1 MTILERPTD
10 PILLFSIF
18 QMFVFRYFK
27 FRALF
32 SLSLPLQ
39 MRYVAAALLSALGG
53 GAITEANLK
62 HVLDSVGIEYDAEK
76 AKKVIKSW
84 PSHVDF
90 LR

>member
-10 PILLFSIF
+10 PILLLSIF
-18 QMFVFRYFK
+18 QMFVFRYFN

-53 GAITEANLK
+53 GAITEASLK

-76 AKKVIKSW
+76 AKKVIST
-84 PSHVDF
+84 
-90 LR
+90 

>member
-10 PILLFSIF
+10 PILLLSIF
-18 QMFVFRYFK
+18 QMFVFRYFN

-53 GAITEANLK
+53 GAITEASLK

-76 AKKVIKSW
+76 AKKVI
-84 PSHVDF
+84 
-90 LR
+90 LT